1 MLQVLHMLG
10 VPKMEAPKR
19 DRQLGASGGGPL
31 RGGDGQHLPI
41 GGGATQLKDHLE
53 VEVVGDNLVY
63 SLIFQ
68 LDLHLLAKEP
78 KFLWGL

>member
-10 VPKMEAPKR
+10 VPKVEVPKR
-19 DRQLGASGGGPL
+19 DCQLGASGGGPL